1 MQRVELHAVG
11 ELAGQAVG
19 GMGGIAADMHEAIAS
34 RVFSAIGPRGAPVRV
49 IHDGVAGGMHRAV
62 RASLSALPRG
72 GAALA
77 ALAAPPD
84 APPISATPSGS
95 MALAALNGA
104 VGDVLSAGGS
114 PLALGMTVRQRG
126 EDVSL
131 SADGLA
137 AAFPDA
143 TRRLAIF
150 VHGLVETEHAWR
162 RPPLSGRRRP
172 AQPSYGSRLRQDL
185 GYTPVYV
192 RYNTGLHISD
202 NGRSLAD
209 LVAAL
214 HASWPDDVEEI
225 VLVGH
230 SMGGLVA
237 RSASHLAHT
246 DHHAWVGA
254 LRHVVCLGTP
264 HLGAPLEK
272 AANVAGWTLNR
283 LPETRAFAKLV
294 NGRSVGIKDLRFGSC
309 AEEDWCDCDA
319 DELLKDR
326 CNDVPFVDTATYYF
340 VGATLSREHSHP
352 LGHVVGDLL
361 VRLPSASGRGRR
373 RTIPFE
379 ADKGRHLGGLTH
391 FDLLNHPTVYEQL
404 HAWLAGELAQLAQ
417 Q

>member
-1 MQRVELHAVG
+1 MQRAELQAVG
-11 ELAGQAVG
+11 ELAGQTVG
-19 GMGGIAADMHEAIAS
+19 GVGGLAADMHEAIAS
-34 RVFSAIGPRGAPVRV
+34 RVFWALGPLGAPVRV
-49 IHDGVAGGMHRAV
+49 IHDGVAEGMYRAV
-62 RASLSALPRG
+62 RAGLGVLPRG
-72 GAALA
+72 GAAVA

-84 APPISATPSGS
+84 ARPLSATPTGS
-95 MALAALNGA
+95 VALAALNGA
-104 VGDVLSAGGS
+104 VGDALSAGDS
-114 PLALGMTVRQRG
+114 PLALGMTVRRRG

-137 AAFPDA
+137 TAFPDA
-143 TRRLAIF
+143 TPRLAVF

-162 RPPLSGRRRP
+162 RPPLSGRRP
-172 AQPSYGSRLRQDL
+172 PQPSYGSRLRQDL

-192 RYNTGLHISD
+192 RYNTGLHISE

-214 HASWPDDVEEI
+214 HASWPTELEEI
-225 VLVGH
+225 ALVGH

-237 RSASHLAHT
+237 RSASHVAHT
-246 DHHAWVGA
+246 GEHAWVNA
-254 LRHVVCLGTP
+254 LRHVFCLGTP

-326 CNDVPFVDTATYYF
+326 CNDVPFLDTATYYF

-352 LGHVVGDLL
+352 LGQVVGDLL

-379 ADKGRHLGGLTH
+379 AGNGRHLGGLTH
-391 FDLLNHPTVYEQL
+391 FDLLNHPAVYEQL
-404 HAWLAGELAQLAQ
+404 HAWLAGELPLAQ

>member
-1 MQRVELHAVG
+1 MG
-11 ELAGQAVG
+11 ELAGQAIGGVG
-19 GMGGIAADMHEAIAS
+19 GLAGAMHRAIAG
-34 RVFSAIGPRGAPVRV
+34 RVFGALGPLGMPVRV
-49 IHDGVAGGMHRAV
+49 VHDGVSDRMYGSV
-62 RASLSALPRG
+62 RAGLRALPRG

-77 ALAAPPD
+77 ARRSAAE
-84 APPISATPSGS
+84 APALSSSAGGS
-95 MALAALNGA
+95 VALAALNGA
-104 VGDVLSAGGS
+104 FGDALVAGGS

-126 EDVSL
+126 ADVAL
-131 SADGLA
+131 TPDGLA
-137 AAFPDA
+137 GAFADA
-143 TRRLAIF
+143 TPRLAVF
-150 VHGLVETEHAWR
+150 VHGLVETEHSWR
-162 RPPLSGRRRP
+162 RPPLSGRGGAAR
-172 AQPSYGSRLRQDL
+172 PSYGSRLRREL

-202 NGRSLAD
+202 NGHSLAD

-214 HASWPDDVEEI
+214 HASWPVEVDEI

-237 RSASHLAHT
+237 RSASHLGHAAE
-246 DHHAWVGA
+246 HAWVDA

-283 LPETRAFAKLV
+283 LPETRPFANLV

-319 DELLKDR
+319 DELLSDR

-340 VGATLSREHSHP
+340 VGATLSRSDRSP
-352 LGHVVGDLL
+352 LGKAVGDLL

-373 RTIPFE
+373 RTIPCDV
-379 ADKGRHLGGLTH
+379 DKGRHLGGLTH
-391 FDLLNHPTVYEQL
+391 FDLLNHPAVYEQL
-404 HAWLAGELAQLAQ
+404 RGWLAP
-417 Q
+417 